1 MYIIKTCQSP
11 ISFPFIRP
19 ACVVA
24 LLAIEALVVSL
35 RFDGESVNADRVL
48 NRIGLHS
55 GTVTRLGIA
64 VGLATMLVA
73 SPRVFRAL
81 KRLSDRDKAP
91 PWFL

>member
-1 MYIIKTCQSP
+1 
-11 ISFPFIRP
+11 
-19 ACVVA
+19 
-24 LLAIEALVVSL
+24 LLAVEAIVVSL
-35 RFDGESVNADRVL
+35 LFDGESVNTDRVL
-48 NRIGLHS
+48 YRLGLHS

>member
-1 MYIIKTCQSP
+1 MYPIATCRSP
-11 ISFPFIRP
+11 VPFPFIRS

-24 LLAIEALVVSL
+24 LLAVEALVVSL

-48 NRIGLHS
+48 FRLGLHS

-73 SPRVFRAL
+73 SPRVFRVL
-81 KRLSDRDKAP
+81 KRFP
-91 PWFL
+91 FLDT